1 MGYENFSHFA
11 WWNAFNS
18 GKKNEFRV
26 VAASMM
32 DKEGDLTPIGRALTS
47 DLDNKMADCDR
58 DSIVVDLGNGKKV
71 LDIYGAYF
79 DICTKVY
86 LGHADAAATKAEDP
100 TRKRDKQF
108 DINDVKKN

>member
-18 GKKNEFRV
+18 GKKNEFRM
-26 VAASMM
+26 VAPSLM
-32 DKEGDLTPIGRALTS
+32 DKEGNLSPIGRALTS
-47 DLDNKMADCDR
+47 GLDAEMADCDR
-58 DSIVVDLGNGKKV
+58 NSNVVDLGNGKKV
-71 LDIYGAYF
+71 LDMDGAYF
-79 DICTKVY
+79 DICTKEY
-86 LGHADAAATKAEDP
+86 LSHADAAAAKVEDP